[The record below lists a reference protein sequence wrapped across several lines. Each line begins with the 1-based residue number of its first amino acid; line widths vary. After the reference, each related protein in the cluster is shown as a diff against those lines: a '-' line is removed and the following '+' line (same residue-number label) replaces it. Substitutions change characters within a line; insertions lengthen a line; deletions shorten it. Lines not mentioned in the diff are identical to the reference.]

1 VYDDADKR
9 LARIS
14 SENADV
20 YQTLL
25 SSLILQSLLALSDG
39 EVVVRTREA
48 DAKTVEAALKTVSEQ
63 YTDKTDGSSL
73 DVVVDSKRFLSENW
87 YVVRWWVSG
96 LSLAGVRH
104 PVSGSR
110 LEGVEGRLSPPCALR
125 DCAVPN
131 AGVAVHSGDGACGR
145 RCVHFPLLTLVAPVV
160 DNDLLSPPALLC
172 RAVPPL
178 SPAGR
183 LHSTGGVTLFSNGGR
198 VMLENTFESRLEI
211 AYQQNLPIIRSMLFG
226 EDDAAAAAESA

>member
-1 VYDDADKR
+1 MTPPCRLAPRSAHSTELNGSRLKVLKARDEVLREVYDDADKR

-48 DAKTVEAALKTVSEQ
+48 DAKTVESALKTVSEQ

-104 PVSGSR
+104 PVSEASAGGSGGEA
-110 LEGVEGRLSPPCALR
+110 LTAVCAPR
-125 DCAVPN
+125 SRGPQRGC
-131 AGVAVHSGDGACGR
+131 GGAYRR
-145 RCVHFPLLTLVAPVV
+145 RCVQGAVRSFPAA
-160 DNDLLSPPALLC
+160 NA
-172 RAVPPL
+172 R
-178 SPAGR
+178 G
-183 LHSTGGVTLFSNGGR
+183 
-198 VMLENTFESRLEI
+198 SRG
-211 AYQQNLPIIRSMLFG
+211 SH
-226 EDDAAAAAESA
+226 

>member
-1 VYDDADKR
+1 LTCPALSCRGDPPCRLAAYSAHSTELNGARLKVLKARDEVLREVYDDADKR

-104 PVSGSR
+104 PVSEVSAGGSR
-110 LEGVEGRLSPPCALR
+110 GETLGGSGGETLA
-125 DCAVPN
+125 AVCVPRSR
-131 AGVAVHSGDGACGR
+131 GPQRGCGGAFRR
-145 RCVHFPLLTLVAPVV
+145 RCVREAVR
-160 DNDLLSPPALLC
+160 SIPAANAC
-172 RAVPPL
+172 
-178 SPAGR
+178 G
-183 LHSTGGVTLFSNGGR
+183 
-198 VMLENTFESRLEI
+198 SR
-211 AYQQNLPIIRSMLFG
+211 G
-226 EDDAAAAAESA
+226 